1 MNRKDKILDLMRMVA
16 GIGHKTEG
24 QKEEFDERILGGGR

>member
-16 GIGHKTEG
+16 GIGHETEG
-24 QKEEFDERILGGGR
+24 QKEEFDERISDRGR